1 MAGIKIHREQLP
13 DYAGNIHIYSNDGQF
28 IGTLEVTAQKSGTAT
43 STLTYAPGQQ
53 PHRTYPL
60 KGKYRAR

>member
-1 MAGIKIHREQLP
+1 MTGIKIHREQLP
-13 DYAGNIHIYSNDGQF
+13 DYAGSIDIYSNDGQI

>member
-1 MAGIKIHREQLP
+1 MAGITIHREP
-13 DYAGNIHIYSNDGQF
+13 FPGHAGSIDIYSNDGQL
-28 IGTLEVTAQKSGTAT
+28 IGTLELTAQKSGTTT